1 MSDVTWINW
10 LVISLT
16 ILPFFFANLY
26 NWQEVSFFN
35 FFCYSAL
42 IIFPTSLVLLNSIK
56 FWPILIFLISYF
68 PLFYLSAQDLMR
80 LEVSRYS
87 LFFGSIIHFVWI
99 LNSFLQHEK
108 PYLFFENILLIMLVL
123 ISIKLVEKLRKRI
136 VMGEADPI
144 IIVISILGLTFEQSI
159 LWLFLVACL
168 PILFF
173 WKRLLKFSSTKIP
186 FIPFCISAKLF
197 AIVFYG

>member
-10 LVISLT
+10 LVIFLT
-16 ILPFFFANLY
+16 ISPFFFANLY

-87 LFFGSIIHFVWI
+87 LFFGSIIHFIWI

-108 PYLFFENILLIMLVL
+108 PYLFFENIVLIMLVL

-173 WKRLLKFSSTKIP
+173 WKRLLKFSSAKIP

>member
-1 MSDVTWINW
+1 
-10 LVISLT
+10 
-16 ILPFFFANLY
+16 
-26 NWQEVSFFN
+26 
-35 FFCYSAL
+35 
-42 IIFPTSLVLLNSIK
+42 
-56 FWPILIFLISYF
+56 
-68 PLFYLSAQDLMR
+68 MR

-87 LFFGSIIHFVWI
+87 LFFGSIIHFIWI

-108 PYLFFENILLIMLVL
+108 PYLFFENIVLIMLVL

>member
-1 MSDVTWINW
+1 
-10 LVISLT
+10 
-16 ILPFFFANLY
+16 
-26 NWQEVSFFN
+26 
-35 FFCYSAL
+35 
-42 IIFPTSLVLLNSIK
+42 
-56 FWPILIFLISYF
+56 
-68 PLFYLSAQDLMR
+68 
-80 LEVSRYS
+80 
-87 LFFGSIIHFVWI
+87 
-99 LNSFLQHEK
+99 
-108 PYLFFENILLIMLVL
+108 MLVL

-173 WKRLLKFSSTKIP
+173 WKRLLKFSSAKIP

>member
-16 ILPFFFANLY
+16 ILPFFFTNL
-26 NWQEVSFFN
+26 NDWREIRFFN
-35 FFCYSAL
+35 FFCYSTL
-42 IIFPTSLVLLNSIK
+42 VIFPTSLVFLNTIK
-56 FWPILIFLISYF
+56 FWPTLIFIISYF
-68 PLFYLSAQDLMR
+68 PLFYLCAQDLKR

-99 LNSFLQHEK
+99 LDSFLQHEK
-108 PYLFFENILLIMLVL
+108 PYLFFENIFLIMLVL
-123 ISIKLVEKLRKRI
+123 ISIKLVEKLRKKI
-136 VMGEADPI
+136 IMGDADPI
-144 IIVISILGLTFEQSI
+144 VIVISILGLTFEQSI

-173 WKRLLKFSSTKIP
+173 WKRLLKFASAKIP

>member
-16 ILPFFFANLY
+16 ILPFFFTNL
-26 NWQEVSFFN
+26 NDWREIRFFN
-35 FFCYSAL
+35 FFCFSIL
-42 IIFPTSLVLLNSIK
+42 VIFPTSLVFLNTIK
-56 FWPILIFLISYF
+56 FWPTLIFIISFF
-68 PLFYLSAQDLMR
+68 PLFYLCAQDLKR

-173 WKRLLKFSSTKIP
+173 WKRLLKFSSAKIP

>member
-87 LFFGSIIHFVWI
+87 LFFGSIIHFIWI
-99 LNSFLQHEK
+99 LNSFVQHEK
-108 PYLFFENILLIMLVL
+108 PYLFFENIFLIMLVL

-173 WKRLLKFSSTKIP
+173 WKRLLKFSSAKIP

>member
-1 MSDVTWINW
+1 MNSATPQDALSPVH
-10 LVISLT
+10 ISKK
-16 ILPFFFANLY
+16 
-26 NWQEVSFFN
+26 V
-35 FFCYSAL
+35 
-42 IIFPTSLVLLNSIK
+42 
-56 FWPILIFLISYF
+56 
-68 PLFYLSAQDLMR
+68 
-80 LEVSRYS
+80 
-87 LFFGSIIHFVWI
+87 G
-99 LNSFLQHEK
+99 
-108 PYLFFENILLIMLVL
+108 
-123 ISIKLVEKLRKRI
+123 KRI

>member
-87 LFFGSIIHFVWI
+87 LFFGSIIHFLWI

-108 PYLFFENILLIMLVL
+108 PYLFFENIVLIMLVL

>member
-87 LFFGSIIHFVWI
+87 LFFGSIIHFIWI

-108 PYLFFENILLIMLVL
+108 PYLFFENIVLIMLVL

>member
-16 ILPFFFANLY
+16 ILPFFFTNLSD
-26 NWQEVSFFN
+26 WREIHFFN

-42 IIFPTSLVLLNSIK
+42 VIFPTSLVFLNIIK
-56 FWPILIFLISYF
+56 FWPTLIFIISYF
-68 PLFYLSAQDLMR
+68 PLFYLCAQDLKR

-99 LNSFLQHEK
+99 LDSFLQHEK
-108 PYLFFENILLIMLVL
+108 PYLFFENIFLIMLVL
-123 ISIKLVEKLRKRI
+123 ISIKLVEKLRKKI
-136 VMGEADPI
+136 IMGDADPI
-144 IIVISILGLTFEQSI
+144 VIVISILGLTFEQSI

-173 WKRLLKFSSTKIP
+173 WNRLIKSPLVKIP

>member
-87 LFFGSIIHFVWI
+87 LFFGSIIHFIWI

-108 PYLFFENILLIMLVL
+108 PYLFFENIFLIMLVL

-173 WKRLLKFSSTKIP
+173 WKRLLEFSSTKIP
-186 FIPFCISAKLF
+186 FIPFCVSAKLF

>member
-87 LFFGSIIHFVWI
+87 LFFGSIIHFIWI
-99 LNSFLQHEK
+99 LNSFVQHEK
-108 PYLFFENILLIMLVL
+108 PYLFFENIVLIMLVL